1 MQRKGKLI
9 VCEGIDGSGKYTQFV
24 LLQKRLEESGF
35 RVAVFDF
42 PRYGAPPHGEP
53 SSWFVKKYLKKPE
66 FGFKQGYG
74 PAREVGPYVASL
86 FYALDRYD
94 AAFCNESRPNL
105 TDLLADGFIILSN
118 RYTQSN
124 IGHQAS
130 KIEDPTERRAFI
142 GWLLK
147 TEYDILQIPKPDL
160 VLLFNM
166 LPSIAVA
173 LKEKQRV
180 GQQIEKDAHEE
191 DLAGLARSHRAYLEA
206 AEMFP
211 DHWVIINSYDE
222 LSNAPLE
229 PLKIHEIAWQEV
241 MKRLKS

>member
-24 LLQKRLEESGF
+24 LLQKRLEKSGF
-35 RVAVFDF
+35 KVAVFDF
-42 PRYGAPPHGEP
+42 PRYGTPPHGEP
-53 SSWFVKKYLKKPE
+53 PSWFVRKYLRKPE
-66 FGFKQGYG
+66 FGFERGYG
-74 PAREVGPYVASL
+74 SAREVGPYVASL

-105 TDLLADGFIILSN
+105 TDLIAEGCIILSN

-130 KIEDPTERRAFI
+130 KIVDPTERRTFVE
-142 GWLLK
+142 WLLK

-166 LPSIAVA
+166 LPSIAVT
-173 LKEKQRV
+173 LKEKQRT
-180 GQQIEKDAHEE
+180 GQSIKKDAHEE
-191 DLAGLARSHRAYLEA
+191 DPAGLEKSHRAYLEA

-211 DHWVIINSYDE
+211 DHWVVINAYDE
-222 LSNAPLE
+222 LNNVPLE
-229 PLKIHEIAWQEV
+229 PSKIHEMVWQEV